1 MQIAS
6 LLILGSLVTTEL
18 PWQKRHAEGWAWY
31 HDFEREAQE
40 EKEEPKDELVII
52 KSAKEDL
59 ERALAKAM
67 LDPTKENVYAYMNL
81 QKQWSD
87 QARNFSKSWQ
97 YNLLGHP
104 EVASLLPTTQYG
116 VRVRKEID
124 AKTRSELIK
133 GLAKE
138 NMLLFFYE
146 GGNPFSKEFSK
157 VVTMFRKL
165 NKWEVKP
172 VSVDGLLLNEFPQS
186 IRDQSIARE
195 MGVNFFPALFLVHIR
210 TQAAIPISYGMTTI
224 SQIEENIVMQFTG
237 ESTW

>member
-6 LLILGSLVTTEL
+6 MLILGSIITAEL

-31 HDFEREAQE
+31 HDFEKEI

-52 KSAKEDL
+52 KTAKEDL

-67 LDPTKENVYAYMNL
+67 LDPTKENVYAYMTL

-97 YNLLGHP
+97 YNLLEHP

-116 VRVRKEID
+116 VKVRKELD
-124 AKTRSELIK
+124 AQVRSELIK
-133 GLAKE
+133 NLSKE
-138 NMLLFFYE
+138 NILLFFYE
-146 GGNPFSKEFSK
+146 GGNAYSSAFAKVVITFLKQNQWTVKPISIDGIFLKEFP
-157 VVTMFRKL
+157 R
-165 NKWEVKP
+165 
-172 VSVDGLLLNEFPQS
+172 S
-186 IRDQSIARE
+186 ISDRSIAKE
-195 MGVNFFPALFLVHIR
+195 MNVNFFPALLLVNIR
-210 TQAAIPISYGMTTI
+210 TQSAVPISYGMTSI